1 MAADTGP
8 SCIDTLT
15 IEDSGGFT
23 SADPQVDI
31 RPSDETAPLMP
42 VTVSSNCQR
51 CLSQSCFLSDL
62 YYPFLLAQ
70 GTMLILSLTYF
81 WISLTPL
88 LLQKITGNT
97 SLTDA
102 IQLKPGSES
111 CMLFVSNKKFFQFV
125 IAYNF
130 FATLNCIIFTAIV
143 VKSQIFV
150 GFSIVGRNLIHLPKF
165 WTLVILFALYLLG
178 ALLTAIISLIYF
190 PKLSHLECSRKKCL
204 GHLEIFGIAMDAIHS
219 FFLTILIAF
228 LNNVNIRNIGHIR
241 TYESLK
247 ITLVVFCSCLAI
259 SWLTSV
265 FGIVFSLGSKNDW
278 LIAIGQILLL
288 PFYQKA
294 IELLWTKIFRDE
306 KCIIGEISSQNDE
319 NRHSSAV

>member
-1 MAADTGP
+1 M
-8 SCIDTLT
+8 L
-15 IEDSGGFT
+15 
-23 SADPQVDI
+23 
-31 RPSDETAPLMP
+31 
-42 VTVSSNCQR
+42 
-51 CLSQSCFLSDL
+51 FLSDL

-88 LLQKITGNT
+88 LLQKIKGNT
-97 SLTDA
+97 SLIDA

-111 CMLFVSNKKFFQFV
+111 CMLFVSKKKFFQFA

-190 PKLSHLECSRKKCL
+190 PKLSHLECSSKKCL
-204 GHLEIFGIAMDAIHS
+204 GHLEKFGIAMDVIHS

-241 TYESLK
+241 TYKSLK
-247 ITLVVFCSCLAI
+247 IALVLFCSCLAI
-259 SWLTSV
+259 SWLTTV
-265 FGIVFSLGSKNDW
+265 FGIGVSLGSKNDW
-278 LIAIGQILLL
+278 LIAICQILLL

>member
-8 SCIDTLT
+8 SCIDTLK
-15 IEDSGGFT
+15 IDDSGGFT

-42 VTVSSNCQR
+42 VTGSSNCQR
-51 CLSQSCFLSDL
+51 CLSQCCFLSDL

-70 GTMLILSLTYF
+70 GTMLGLSLTYF
-81 WISLTPL
+81 WISLTPS
-88 LLQKITGNT
+88 LLQKIKGNT

-102 IQLKPGSES
+102 IQLKPGNES
-111 CMLFVSNKKFFQFV
+111 CMLFVSKKKFFQFT
-125 IAYNF
+125 IAYDF
-130 FATLNCIIFTAIV
+130 SATLNCIIFTVIV

-190 PKLSHLECSRKKCL
+190 PKLSHLECSSKKCL
-204 GHLEIFGIAMDAIHS
+204 GHLEKFGIAMDVIHS

-241 TYESLK
+241 TYKSLK
-247 ITLVVFCSCLAI
+247 IALVLFCSCLAI
-259 SWLTSV
+259 SWLTTV
-265 FGIVFSLGSKNDW
+265 FGIGVSLGSKNDW
-278 LIAIGQILLL
+278 LIAICQILLL